1 MNAHVDQSSPT
12 SKLDLGLDKARHYAS
27 VAVGVGLALCAVAWL
42 INPARFYQSYLV
54 GFLFWLGLSVSCL
67 AVIMVHHLTGGL
79 WGFPVRRPAEAG
91 AWTVPV
97 MAALFVP
104 LVLGLRYVYPW
115 ADPSHVEA
123 HPLIK
128 AKAEY
133 LNVGFFLI
141 RALIYFAIWT
151 ILALIFN
158 RGSSAQDRT
167 EDPAIT
173 RRLQT
178 VSGPGMVL
186 YFLSVTFAMIDWGMS
201 LEPEWFSSIYSAMLL
216 IGHVLATLASLIIV
230 AAWLSKKTDALA
242 EVATPQAFNDL
253 GNLTLAF
260 VMLWAYTSFSQYLI
274 IWSGNLA
281 EEIPW
286 YLRRSIGIW
295 RPMAVALIVFHFFVP
310 FFLLLS
316 QDRKRK
322 AQALIKVCVAILVMR
337 VVCELWLI
345 LPAFSARNPLE
356 FWSVVPAFVV
366 IGGIWLRVFFNRL
379 ESRPLLPR
387 NNPQLAAALHHHG
400 E

>member
-1 MNAHVDQSSPT
+1 LN
-12 SKLDLGLDKARHYAS
+12 LNLGQVRHYAT
-27 VAVGVGLALCAVAWL
+27 VATGVGLALCAVAWL
-42 INPARFYQSYLV
+42 VNPARFYQSYLV

-67 AVIMVHHLTGGL
+67 AVIMVHHLVGGL

-91 AWTVPV
+91 AWTVPL
-97 MAALFVP
+97 MALLFLP
-104 LVLGLRYVYPW
+104 IVLGMRSIFPW
-115 ADPSHVEA
+115 ADPSHVAE

-141 RALIYFAIWT
+141 RAVIYFAIWSF
-151 ILALIFN
+151 LALAFN
-158 RGSSAQDRT
+158 WGSSAQDRT
-167 EDPAIT
+167 ENPSPT

-178 VSGPGMVL
+178 LSGPGMVL
-186 YFLSVTFAMIDWGMS
+186 YFITVTFAMIDWGMS
-201 LEPEWFSSIYSAMLL
+201 LEPEWFSSIYSVMLL
-216 IGHVLATLASLIIV
+216 VGHVLATLASLIII
-230 AAWLSKKTDALA
+230 ATWLSKRTEALT

-253 GNLTLAF
+253 GNLLLGF
-260 VMLWAYTSFSQYLI
+260 VMLWAYMSFSQYLI
-274 IWSGNLA
+274 TWSGNLA

-286 YLRRSIGIW
+286 YLRRSVGLW

-322 AQALIKVCVAILVMR
+322 AQALMKVCIAILVMR
-337 VVCELWLI
+337 LVCEVWLI

-356 FWSVVPAFVV
+356 FWSVVPAFAV
-366 IGGIWLRVFFNRL
+366 IGGLWLRVFFNRL